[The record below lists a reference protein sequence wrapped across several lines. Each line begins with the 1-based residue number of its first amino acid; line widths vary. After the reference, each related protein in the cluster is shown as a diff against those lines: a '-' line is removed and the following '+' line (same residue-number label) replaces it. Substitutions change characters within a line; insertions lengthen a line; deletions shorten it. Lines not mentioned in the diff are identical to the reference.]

1 MSKEVGTTIH
11 FAKKL
16 VNRLPREMD
25 DKLKI
30 LIAHAEDG
38 QDTTTEI
45 IDLLTLHEDSL
56 LWILEQVDL
65 SRGQEDATRG
75 YGALAGDPSAPFS
88 QKWSCPRRGCAES
101 LPVIQDGEDPPV
113 CEQHKIEMVRG
124 NAGKDKRHAR

>member
-1 MSKEVGTTIH
+1 MSKEVSTTVN

-16 VNRLPREMD
+16 VNLLPKEID
-25 DKLKI
+25 DKLKV
-30 LIAHAEDG
+30 LIARAEEG

-65 SRGQEDATRG
+65 SRGQKETTRG
-75 YGALAGDPSAPFS
+75 YAPLAGDPSVPIS
-88 QKWSCPRRGCAES
+88 RKWICPAINCNES
-101 LPVIQDGEDPPV
+101 LPLIQEGEDPPD
-113 CEQHKIEMVRG
+113 CEKHKTEMVRG